1 MTDAA
6 SFAAAS
12 AATSAAATAAA
23 TTDGPAAATSTPS
36 PGAETSQGARPDLHE
51 RFAAGTIV
59 PLVGIDGPHLTATA
73 FVAEGARIVGHV
85 ALADS
90 SSVWYNAVLR
100 GDYNSITVGERSNV
114 QDGVAVHVDAAWPVV
129 IGRDV
134 SIGHNAVVHGCT
146 IGDTVLVGMG
156 SVVLSGAVIGDESLI
171 AAGAVVLEGTR
182 IPPRSLVAGVPGKV
196 RRTLTDDEVEGI
208 RQNAARYV
216 GNAELHSRR

>member
-12 AATSAAATAAA
+12 AAASAAATAA
-23 TTDGPAAATSTPS
+23 GPTAAATTPS
-36 PGAETSQGARPDLHE
+36 RNSPMSAGGANDSRAQVALGAL
-51 RFAAGTIV
+51 V
-59 PLVGIDGPHLTATA
+59 PLAGIDGPHLAATA

-100 GDYNSITVGERSNV
+100 GDYNSITLGERSNV

-156 SVVLSGAVIGDESLI
+156 SVVLSGAVIGEESLI
-171 AAGAVVLEGTR
+171 AAGAVVLEGTH

-196 RRTLTDDEVEGI
+196 RRSCTDEEVEGI

-216 GNAELHSRR
+216 GNAELHARR

>member
-12 AATSAAATAAA
+12 AAAQTATSAASSTASSA
-23 TTDGPAAATSTPS
+23 DPGETPEGERGLRTHEA
-36 PGAETSQGARPDLHE
+36 PGAL
-51 RFAAGTIV
+51 V
-59 PLVGIDGPHLTATA
+59 PLAGIDGPHLAATA

-114 QDGVAVHVDAAWPVV
+114 QDGVAVHVDAAWPVT

-156 SVVLSGAVIGDESLI
+156 SVVLSGAVIGEESLI
-171 AAGAVVLEGTR
+171 AAGAVVLEGTH
-182 IPPRSLVAGVPGKV
+182 IPPRSLVAGVPGMV
-196 RRTLTDDEVEGI
+196 RRSLTDEEVEGI

-216 GNAELHSRR
+216 GNAELHARR

>member
-12 AATSAAATAAA
+12 AAAQTATSAASSTASSA
-23 TTDGPAAATSTPS
+23 DPGETPEGERGLRTHVA
-36 PGAETSQGARPDLHE
+36 PGAL
-51 RFAAGTIV
+51 V
-59 PLVGIDGPHLTATA
+59 PLAGIDGPHLAATA

-114 QDGVAVHVDAAWPVV
+114 
-129 IGRDV
+129 

-156 SVVLSGAVIGDESLI
+156 SVVLSGAVIGEESLI
-171 AAGAVVLEGTR
+171 AAGAVVLEGTH

-196 RRTLTDDEVEGI
+196 RRSLTDEEVEGI

-216 GNAELHSRR
+216 GNAELHARR